1 MARVTREKRLTA
13 EPSPLNP
20 TITSIFDS
28 ANLCHETKAMTEILH
43 INDIVFRDDLYP
55 RIKTDHLTVQKYA
68 EDLSVLPPIEVNQ
81 YNELI
86 DGWHRWTAH
95 KKVNGQTIEIRRTQ
109 TKSESHFLELAIER
123 NAKHGLQLS
132 QEDKRDMARRIYHT
146 TPERDRQS
154 KKKELAKILS
164 VGESTVR
171 GWLARIDKDSKVKR
185 DQRIFDLWMACYTQ
199 QEIAEIIDCPR
210 ETVRDSSNNF
220 GDFDK
225 LSKSAKSNADY
236 LLDIV
241 KPKDSDKVEFTA
253 PQYNVWKFQEKSE
266 GSKHYGNTE
275 PVIVDRLLYLYT
287 EPFDVVIDPFAGGGS
302 TIDVCKKR
310 FRRYFVSDR
319 KPIPEREKDIRQ
331 WDINE
336 GLPKVPRWKDVKLVY
351 LDPPY
356 WHQAQGKY
364 SDDSEDLANMPLD
377 QFYKTL
383 VDFIH
388 AMAKKL
394 TGAHIAL
401 IIQPTQWKAPEKQ
414 YTDHAAD
421 LMCKVNLPL
430 AVRIQAPY
438 ESQQSNAQMNQWA
451 QDNKQLLVLSREIIV
466 WRT

>member
-1 MARVTREKRLTA
+1 MLNTD
-13 EPSPLNP
+13 PSPFNP
-20 TITSIFDS
+20 TITLISVFT
-28 ANLCHETKAMTEILH
+28 NPCHETKAMTEILH

-109 TKSESHFLELAIER
+109 TQSESHFLQLAIER

-146 TPERDRQS
+146 TPERDRQK
-154 KKKELAKILS
+154 KKKELAIILS
-164 VGESTVR
+164 VDERSVR
-171 GWLARIDKDSKVKR
+171 GWLARIDKDTKVKR
-185 DQRIFDLWMACYTQ
+185 DRQIFDLWMACYTQ
-199 QEIAEIIDCPR
+199 EEIAQRLECDRNEVKRLITDFGQNGKLSVLTKVNQHAADYSIDIFKPKG
-210 ETVRDSSNNF
+210 S
-220 GDFDK
+220 DK
-225 LSKSAKSNADY
+225 L
-236 LLDIV
+236 
-241 KPKDSDKVEFTA
+241 EFTP
-253 PQYNVWKFQEKSE
+253 PQYNVWKLHEKSE

-287 EPFDVVIDPFAGGGS
+287 QPFDVVIDPFAGGGS
-302 TIDVCKKR
+302 TMDVCKKR

-331 WDINE
+331 WDIAE
-336 GLPKVPRWKDVKLVY
+336 GLPKVPRWKEVKLVY

-364 SDDSEDLANMPLD
+364 SDDAEDLANMPLD

-383 VDFIH
+383 IDFIH
-388 AMAKKL
+388 AVAKKL
-394 TGAHIAL
+394 TDAHIAL
-401 IIQPTQWKAPEKQ
+401 IIQPTQWKAPDKQ
-414 YTDHAAD
+414 YIDHAAD

-430 AVRIQAPY
+430 AMRIQTPY

-451 QDNKQLLVLSREIIV
+451 QDNKQLLVISREIIV